1 MYNYPPN
8 SIEFKKGY
16 ALGVEKGRRVERK
29 LTLVLVLG
37 FVLIFEIVNLVF
49 FKVTGCR

>member
-16 ALGVEKGRRVERK
+16 ALGVEKGRRIERK
-29 LTLVLVLG
+29 ITLALVLG
-37 FVLIFEIVNLVF
+37 FVLVFEVINLVVF
-49 FKVTGCR
+49 RGC